1 MSDKAEE
8 EDSSGGKKNITIAQA
23 RGIISELSV
32 TSDYHRVYIFC
43 DRDEDGNLLPLNR
56 QNFQEP
62 TANAL
67 LKTFEEPPQNTT
79 FIFLTNDKNDVISTV
94 ISRAQSFFVPSNDV
108 KVQNFELAENLLNN
122 YWNIER
128 NDVLNF
134 ESELTNLVDE
144 NGALEVFEQMENY
157 MCSLMKFN
165 FDNKILFY
173 RLLRDIEHV
182 ETAKRQ
188 ATLTPPMNNSTIC
201 ENLAFRMILG

>member
-1 MSDKAEE
+1 M
-8 EDSSGGKKNITIAQA
+8 
-23 RGIISELSV
+23 
-32 TSDYHRVYIFC
+32 
-43 DRDEDGNLLPLNR
+43 
-56 QNFQEP
+56 
-62 TANAL
+62 
-67 LKTFEEPPQNTT
+67 
-79 FIFLTNDKNDVISTV
+79 TNDKNDVISTV

-157 MCSLMKFN
+157 MFSLMKSN